1 MMPLR
6 YEKINDYYLTDT
18 QTGEKLNFTDALNRL
33 NRTEILKKRCNK
45 RTEAMV
51 KILKEEITNAETDEL
66 RKSLKKVLNRRLD
79 I

>member
-1 MMPLR
+1 MPLR

-45 RTEAMV
+45 RNEA
-51 KILKEEITNAETDEL
+51 
-66 RKSLKKVLNRRLD
+66 R
-79 I
+79 